1 MKKLI
6 APLIA
11 LTLAFG
17 SCKSKTNA
25 SYTDSS
31 HTPGAD
37 TARIQKDSLKDTSRR
52 VKITSPGEAATTPGA
67 TGIGTPGK
75 PNKQ

>member
-11 LTLAFG
+11 LTVAFVA
-17 SCKSKTNA
+17 CKSKTNA

-31 HTPGAD
+31 HTPVAD
-37 TARIQKDSLKDTSRR
+37 TAGAQKDSLKDTSRR
-52 VKITSPGEAATTPGA
+52 VKITTPAEAATTPGA